1 MHSHFNSEK
10 MFTFLRGYANGK
22 GMPET
27 LHALN
32 YARKLHK
39 GQMRDGGEPYIIHPL
54 TMAFQAISMGL
65 NSDELVAAA
74 LLHDVVEDCGVEIE
88 NIPCNNRVKEI
99 VLLLTFREPKT
110 YKEKSGRGSSIESL
124 KEQYYNLISRD
135 AEASLV
141 KLLDRCNNVSS
152 MAGVFSEERL
162 ISYIEETKRYILPLI
177 KRTKEEFPE
186 YQNSL
191 FILKYHIYSV
201 LEAIC
206 CTINSLAGEQKV
218 SVEDII
224 ENEVI

>member
-1 MHSHFNSEK
+1 MHSHFSSEK

-32 YARKLHK
+32 YAKKLYK

-65 NSDELVAAA
+65 TNDELVAAA

-88 NIPCNNRVKEI
+88 NIPCNDRVREI
-99 VLLLTFREPKT
+99 VLLLTFKKPEH
-110 YKEKSGRGSSIESL
+110 YKEKDGVGSSLDSM

-135 AEASLV
+135 AEASIV

-162 ISYIEETKRYILPLI
+162 ISYIEETKQFILPMI
-177 KRTKEEFPE
+177 RRTKEEFPE

-206 CTINSLAGEQKV
+206 CTINSIAGEEKV
-218 SVEDII
+218 SLDDIM
-224 ENEVI
+224 

>member
-110 YKEKSGRGSSIESL
+110 YKEKGGRGSSIESL